1 MKTKSI
7 GTPNLLKYL
16 YMNIDKIITTELKN
30 KILFKQLY
38 PLKIIMF
45 LLYHRKSFIYSKK
58 KLVTNH

>member
-38 PLKIIMF
+38 PLDNNVSII
-45 LLYHRKSFIYSKK
+45 S
-58 KLVTNH
+58 